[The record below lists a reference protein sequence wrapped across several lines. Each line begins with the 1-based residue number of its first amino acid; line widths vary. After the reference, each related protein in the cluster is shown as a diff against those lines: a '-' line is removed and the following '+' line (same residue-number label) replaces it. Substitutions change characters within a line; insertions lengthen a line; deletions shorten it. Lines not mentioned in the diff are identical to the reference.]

1 MNDNEK
7 TANYFWKAAEPILRK
22 FIENIE
28 SPYVWTPLGLF
39 ILCILAYPISQF
51 QPFLYL
57 AFLFLLLA
65 FMADWIGR
73 WHNRKTPV
81 RPTPGV
87 MDYKEAIFNY
97 QAEVQARSV
106 NMMQKGKLSSARSL
120 INENLK
126 AVEEALNSFPNDPDF
141 NALMGFT
148 LKDVYQSSKNF
159 LAPLQR
165 QAYLNRAQ
173 SYFETALQL
182 DQNNAS
188 AHNGMGNVLFFQGKF
203 DEAIKEYD
211 KAIIL
216 AGNNYPAAEHD
227 RNLAYRVKS
236 GEIKFDF

>member
-1 MNDNEK
+1 MGDNEK
-7 TANYFWKAAEPILRK
+7 TANHFWKAAEPILRK

-73 WHNRKTPV
+73 WRNRKTPG

-87 MDYKEAIFNY
+87 TGYKDAIFKY

-106 NMMQKGKLSSARSL
+106 DMLEKGKLSSARSL

-126 AVEEALNSFPNDPDF
+126 AVEEALNTFPNDPDF

-148 LKDVYQSSKNF
+148 LKDVYQSSKNL
-159 LAPLQR
+159 LAPPQR
-165 QAYLNRAQ
+165 QAYLNRARGH
-173 SYFETALQL
+173 FETALQL
-182 DQNNAS
+182 DPNNAS
-188 AHNGMGNVLFFQGKF
+188 AHNGMGNVLFSQRQF

-211 KAIIL
+211 KAILL

-227 RNLAYRVKS
+227 KKLALKAKS
-236 GEIKFDF
+236 GEITFDF